1 MIEQDKYKESIKD
14 EVIESVE
21 TPQPKVETEPKVE
34 EDIVITEETPTPAPA
49 VVTPPASQT
58 QEPVQQTDDENVKNQ
73 VKVLSDIAFEKGLDA
88 AIEKAKELSNPH
100 ILDEFHDTLVDEL
113 YKKLVEAGKLEQK

>member
-21 TPQPKVETEPKVE
+21 TPQPKVEIEPKVE
-34 EDIVITEETPTPAPA
+34 GDIVITEKIPTPAP
-49 VVTPPASQT
+49 VVATPPTNQV
-58 QEPVQQTDDENVKNQ
+58 QEPVQQTDDKGVKNQ
-73 VKVLSDIAFEKGLDA
+73 IKVLSDIAFEKGLDK
-88 AIEKAKELSNPH
+88 AIEEAKKLNNPH
-100 ILDEFHDTLVDEL
+100 ILDEFHDILVDEL

>member
-1 MIEQDKYKESIKD
+1 MIESQDKYKELVGD
-14 EVIESVE
+14 E
-21 TPQPKVETEPKVE
+21 PTEPV
-34 EDIVITEETPTPAPA
+34 DAPPTDQ
-49 VVTPPASQT
+49 V
-58 QEPVQQTDDENVKNQ
+58 QEPVQQTNDEGVKNQ

-88 AIEKAKELSNPH
+88 AIEEAKKLNNPY